1 MNKKVSRNAVI
12 IVFLV
17 LAMDQIIKIMVKT
30 HLMEGQEIFVLG
42 NWFRIH
48 FVENSGMAFSMEL
61 PSAYGKI
68 LLSTFRLIAIGFIIY
83 LLRRLIRERYHPG
96 LVYSGAMILAGAI
109 GNMID
114 SAFYGLIFTDSIG
127 RVAAVFPQGG
137 GYAGFLKGNVV
148 DMLWFPIAH
157 GVFPHWLP
165 VWHDEYYEFFRPVF
179 NIADASITIGVAIII
194 IFQKSFFAQPAT
206 AEITFKEDP
215 LAPTDT
221 NEEILSTP
229 DIAEHSE
236 PGEGFHE
243 VTEPR

>member
-1 MNKKVSRNAVI
+1 MNKKVSRNAVL

-17 LAMDQIIKIMVKT
+17 LAMDQLIKIMVKT
-30 HLMEGQEIFVLG
+30 HLMEGQEILVLG
-42 NWFRIH
+42 NWFRLH

-61 PSAYGKI
+61 PTEYGKI

-83 LLRRLIRERYHPG
+83 LIRRLIREKYHPG

-127 RVAAVFPQGG
+127 RIAAVFPKGG

-165 VWHDEYYEFFRPVF
+165 MWGDEYYEFFRPVF

-194 IFQKSFFAQPAT
+194 VFQKSFFAHHTTREHAPA
-206 AEITFKEDP
+206 EDTP
-215 LAPTDT
+215 SPSDDT
-221 NEEILSTP
+221 ILST
-229 DIAEHSE
+229 AEVAE
-236 PGEGFHE
+236 
-243 VTEPR
+243 

>member
-1 MNKKVSRNAVI
+1 MYNSTKMDKKVSRNAVL

-17 LAMDQIIKIMVKT
+17 LAMDQLIKIMVKT
-30 HLMEGQEIFVLG
+30 HLMEGQEILVAG
-42 NWFRIH
+42 SWFRIH

-61 PSAYGKI
+61 PTAYGKI
-68 LLSTFRLIAIGFIIY
+68 LLSGFRLVAIGFIIY

-127 RVAAVFPQGG
+127 RVAAAFPRGG

-157 GVFPHWLP
+157 GIFPHWLP
-165 VWHDEYYEFFRPVF
+165 VWGGEYYEFFRPVF
-179 NIADASITIGVAIII
+179 NMADASITIGVAIII
-194 IFQKSFFAQPAT
+194 VFQKSFFAQPVVADDKQNEQAPAPSDDNVLNA
-206 AEITFKEDP
+206 AEITE
-215 LAPTDT
+215 
-221 NEEILSTP
+221 
-229 DIAEHSE
+229 
-236 PGEGFHE
+236 
-243 VTEPR
+243 

>member
-1 MNKKVSRNAVI
+1 MNKKVSRNAVV
-12 IVFLV
+12 IVFMV
-17 LAMDQIIKIMVKT
+17 LAMDQLIKIMVKT
-30 HLMEGQEIFVLG
+30 HLMEGQEIQVIG

-61 PSAYGKI
+61 PTEYGKI
-68 LLSTFRLIAIGFIIY
+68 LLSGFRLIAIGFIIY
-83 LLRRLIRERYHPG
+83 LIRRLIREKYHPG

-127 RVAAVFPQGG
+127 RIAAVFPKGG

-157 GVFPHWLP
+157 GVFPQWLP
-165 VWHDEYYEFFRPVF
+165 VWGGEYYEFFRPVF

-194 IFQKSFFAQPAT
+194 VFQKSFFAQPEVVEEKPNPEGPAQSDDNVFIT
-206 AEITFKEDP
+206 AK
-215 LAPTDT
+215 
-221 NEEILSTP
+221 
-229 DIAEHSE
+229 
-236 PGEGFHE
+236 
-243 VTEPR
+243 VTE

>member
-1 MNKKVSRNAVI
+1 MNKKVSRNAVL
-12 IVFLV
+12 IVLLV
-17 LAMDQIIKIMVKT
+17 LVIDQVLKLMVKT
-30 HLMEGQEIFVLG
+30 HLMEGQEILVMG
-42 NWFRIH
+42 KNWFRLH

-61 PSAYGKI
+61 PTEYGKI
-68 LLSTFRLIAIGFIIY
+68 LLSSFRLIAIGFIIY
-83 LLRRLIRERYHPG
+83 LIRRLIREKYHPG

-127 RVAAVFPQGG
+127 RIATLFPKGG

-165 VWHDEYYEFFRPVF
+165 VWGGEYYEFFRPVF

-194 IFQKSFFAQPAT
+194 IFQKTFFVQPVAANTLDQNTASAT
-206 AEITFKEDP
+206 SDDMT
-215 LAPTDT
+215 L
-221 NEEILSTP
+221 TP
-229 DIAEHSE
+229 VETAD
-236 PGEGFHE
+236 
-243 VTEPR
+243 

>member
-1 MNKKVSRNAVI
+1 MNKKVSRNAVL

-17 LAMDQIIKIMVKT
+17 LLMDQLIKIMVKT
-30 HLMEGQEIFVLG
+30 HLMEGQEIIVFD
-42 NWFRIH
+42 NWFRVH

-83 LLRRLIRERYHPG
+83 LLRRLIHEKYHQG

-127 RVAAVFPQGG
+127 RVASIFPKGG

-157 GVFPHWLP
+157 GIFPSWVP
-165 VWHDEYYEFFRPVF
+165 VWKGEYNEFFRPVF
-179 NIADASITIGVAIII
+179 NIADASITIGVVIII
-194 IFQKSFFAQPAT
+194 IFQKTFFAQPT
-206 AEITFKEDP
+206 PVVEKQ
-215 LAPTDT
+215 
-221 NEEILSTP
+221 NEETPTVSDDTILST
-229 DIAEHSE
+229 AEVAE
-236 PGEGFHE
+236 
-243 VTEPR
+243 

>member
-1 MNKKVSRNAVI
+1 MNKKVSRNAVL
-12 IVFLV
+12 IVLLV
-17 LAMDQIIKIMVKT
+17 LVIDQVLKLMVKT
-30 HLMEGQEIFVLG
+30 HLMEGQEILVMG
-42 NWFRIH
+42 KSWFRLH

-61 PSAYGKI
+61 PTEYGKI

-83 LLRRLIRERYHPG
+83 LIRRLIREKYHPG

-127 RVAAVFPQGG
+127 RVATLFPKGG

-165 VWHDEYYEFFRPVF
+165 RWGGEYYEFFRPVF

-194 IFQKSFFAQPAT
+194 IFQKTFFVQPASPIENKPNQDT
-206 AEITFKEDP
+206 ATLSQDNI
-215 LAPTDT
+215 LAT
-221 NEEILSTP
+221 S
-229 DIAEHSE
+229 
-236 PGEGFHE
+236 E
-243 VTEPR
+243 VTE

>member
-1 MNKKVSRNAVI
+1 MDKKVSRNAVL

-17 LAMDQIIKIMVKT
+17 LAMDQLIKIMVKT
-30 HLMEGQEIFVLG
+30 HLMEGQEIMVLG
-42 NWFRIH
+42 NWFRLH

-61 PSAYGKI
+61 PTEYGKI
-68 LLSTFRLIAIGFIIY
+68 LLSGFRLIAIGFIIY
-83 LLRRLIRERYHPG
+83 LIRRLIKEKYHPG

-127 RVAAVFPQGG
+127 RVAAVFPKGG

-165 VWHDEYYEFFRPVF
+165 VWGGEYYEFFRPVF

-194 IFQKSFFAQPAT
+194 IFQKTFFTQHIAT
-206 AEITFKEDP
+206 DNLPTEDTP
-215 LAPTDT
+215 SHSDDT
-221 NEEILSTP
+221 ILST
-229 DIAEHSE
+229 AEVAE
-236 PGEGFHE
+236 
-243 VTEPR
+243 